1 MDRPLHFPEPTV
13 VKMVAPELEQALQ
26 EHLLLASATSA
37 AQGLVELLTGYVEL
51 PVLEPRLVLV
61 LVGQPASESEE
72 KMVLE

>member
-13 VKMVAPELEQALQ
+13 VKMVASELEQALQ